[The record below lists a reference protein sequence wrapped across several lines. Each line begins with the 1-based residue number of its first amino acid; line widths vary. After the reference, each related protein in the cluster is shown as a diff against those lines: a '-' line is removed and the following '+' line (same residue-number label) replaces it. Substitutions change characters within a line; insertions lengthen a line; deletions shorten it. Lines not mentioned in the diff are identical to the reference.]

1 MDQATILSFFDQRRP
16 SKRYWT
22 VFTTL
27 CVGSCLDYFDF
38 FIVGFLVA
46 SLSAGWHL
54 TFLQSSIMLL
64 GGGVGAIVGGLT
76 FGALGDKFGRKP
88 MVILATIICAVGA
101 GSLALVP
108 EGDWAVFA
116 VLRIMVGVGLGGV
129 GTLQAVILVEMTPTP
144 MRLKLL
150 GWPVMLPSVGII
162 LAASAGS
169 VLLATLGW
177 RGVAALGLL
186 PLLLCVP
193 FTVFMP
199 ESPRWLLA
207 RGRVEKA
214 RASVAAMVTCKL
226 SEVPTLV
233 GTSARAPSASLGELY
248 QRPRRFWFT
257 IIIWLTISTAN
268 YGVYL
273 WGPTI
278 TAMLMKINAAQAA
291 KYFIWISLSGF
302 LGRACFSV
310 VPIFIGRVWSGRLV
324 GFGIALFLGLAAIF
338 HDSFMFG
345 LPVFV
350 FALAAGAL
358 FYDGGFCTFVPYGV
372 EIFPTRLAAR
382 GVGLAQSANGLGKIL
397 GPLCLALIAGS
408 SNYVTVKATQDAVQ
422 PAFLFLAGCGL
433 LLAISFFFAPE
444 TKGRAVRLDDKLPE
458 PERGYSLKRDEAAV
472 LL

>member
-1 MDQATILSFFDQRRP
+1 
-16 SKRYWT
+16 
-22 VFTTL
+22 
-27 CVGSCLDYFDF
+27 
-38 FIVGFLVA
+38 
-46 SLSAGWHL
+46 
-54 TFLQSSIMLL
+54 MLL

-76 FGALGDKFGRKP
+76 FGALGDMFGRKP
-88 MVILATIICAVGA
+88 MVMLSTVVCALGA
-101 GSLALVP
+101 GGLALVP
-108 EGDWAVFA
+108 EGDWLIFA
-116 VLRIMVGVGLGGV
+116 ALRIMVGLGLGGI
-129 GTLQAVILVEMTPTP
+129 GTLHSVILVEMTPTP

-193 FTVFMP
+193 FALFMP
-199 ESPRWLLA
+199 ESPRWLLT

-214 RASVAAMVTCKL
+214 RAAVTALVKCHL
-226 SEVPTLV
+226 SEVPTTV
-233 GTSARAPSASLGELY
+233 GTMARAPSASLRELY
-248 QRPRRFWFT
+248 QRPGRFWFT
-257 IIIWLTISTAN
+257 ILVWLSISTAN

-278 TAMLMKINAAQAA
+278 TAMLMRINAAQAA
-291 KYFIWISLSGF
+291 RYFVWISLSGF
-302 LGRACFSV
+302 VGRACFSIL
-310 VPIFIGRVWSGRLV
+310 PIYIGRVWSGRLV
-324 GFGIALFLGLAAIF
+324 GFGIALFLGLAAVF
-338 HDSFMFG
+338 HDSFAFG

-382 GVGLAQSANGLGKIL
+382 GVGLAQSANGMGKIL
-397 GPLCLALIAGS
+397 GPLCLAMIAGS
-408 SNYVTVKATQDAVQ
+408 SNYVTVKATQEAVQ

-433 LLAISFFFAPE
+433 LLSICFFFARE
-444 TKGRAVRLDDKLPE
+444 TKGQALRLDDDLPA
-458 PERGYSLKRDEAAV
+458 PGRDPLVKHDKVAA
-472 LL
+472 L

>member
-1 MDQATILSFFDQRRP
+1 MDSTTILSFFDKQRP
-16 SKRYWT
+16 SRRYWT
-22 VFTTL
+22 VFATL
-27 CVGSCLDYFDF
+27 CAGSCLDYFDF

-46 SLSAGWHL
+46 SLSGGWHL

-64 GGGVGAIVGGLT
+64 GGGVGAILGGLT

-88 MVILATIICAVGA
+88 MVMLATAVCALGA

-108 EGDWAVFA
+108 EGDWLIFA
-116 VLRIMVGVGLGGV
+116 ALRIVVGLGLGGI

-193 FTVFMP
+193 FALFMP
-199 ESPRWLLA
+199 ETPRWLLA

-214 RASVAAMVTCKL
+214 RLSVAALVQCKL
-226 SEVPTLV
+226 SEVPTTV
-233 GTSARAPSASLGELY
+233 GTMARAPSASLTELY
-248 QRPRRFWFT
+248 QRPGRFWFT
-257 IIIWLTISTAN
+257 IIVWLMISTAN

-273 WGPTI
+273 WGPTV
-278 TAMLMKINAAQAA
+278 TAMLMQINAAQAA
-291 KYFIWISLSGF
+291 KYFVWISLSGF
-302 LGRACFSV
+302 LGRACFSIL
-310 VPIFIGRVWSGRLV
+310 PIYIGRVWSGRLV

-338 HDSFMFG
+338 HDSFAFG

-408 SNYVTVKATQDAVQ
+408 SNYVTVKATQEAVQ

-433 LLAISFFFAPE
+433 LLGICFFFAPE
-444 TKGRAVRLDDKLPE
+444 TKDQAVRLDDDLPF
-458 PERGYSLKRDEAAV
+458 PDHGPILKHKEVAV
-472 LL
+472 S